1 MTENPDIIAI
11 CEAKPKNGALRGNVE
26 CKITGFNTMHVNMN
40 QEQNRGIIIYIKE
53 SMAHATVQLNLEMF
67 QKACII
73 KIMLK
78 DNNILLFC
86 CIYRSPMETA
96 NSSENNEKLN
106 LLWNL
111 YSTTKSTRT
120 NVLLEILISNW
131 SIVSTGPHL

>member
-1 MTENPDIIAI
+1 
-11 CEAKPKNGALRGNVE
+11 
-26 CKITGFNTMHVNMN
+26 MHVNMN

-78 DNNILLFC
+78 DNNILLSC

-106 LLWNL
+106 LL
-111 YSTTKSTRT
+111 
-120 NVLLEILISNW
+120 
-131 SIVSTGPHL
+131 

>member
-1 MTENPDIIAI
+1 MKSLILTENPDIIAI

-78 DNNILLFC
+78 DNTTFC
-86 CIYRSPMETA
+86 CFVAFIEVQWKRRIPRR
-96 NSSENNEKLN
+96 
-106 LLWNL
+106 
-111 YSTTKSTRT
+111 TTKS
-120 NVLLEILISNW
+120 
-131 SIVSTGPHL
+131 